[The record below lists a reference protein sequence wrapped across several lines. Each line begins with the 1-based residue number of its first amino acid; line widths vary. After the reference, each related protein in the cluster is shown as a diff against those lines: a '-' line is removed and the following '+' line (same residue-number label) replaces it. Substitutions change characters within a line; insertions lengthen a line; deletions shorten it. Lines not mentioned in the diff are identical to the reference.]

1 MHGAD
6 GAPPVRG
13 HPAGVGRPIAQNHAG
28 ALHKKGLV
36 PAGNSDTPPIFS
48 VRNTRPKKK
57 ELDCGG
63 CRWGAKRAIRYLRA
77 ALTSHARN
85 RITHHE
91 PVIAWD
97 LRKHHKKMVELT
109 RWLSP
114 AAAAWCREND
124 RFEQVYPAERVL
136 IANIPK
142 DAAPSS

>member
-6 GAPPVRG
+6 GALPVRG
-13 HPAGVGRPIAQNHAG
+13 RPAGVGRPIAQNHAG

-48 VRNTRPKKK
+48 VRNTRPKKGTRLLGLPMGRK
-57 ELDCGG
+57 
-63 CRWGAKRAIRYLRA
+63 
-77 ALTSHARN
+77 ARDP
-85 RITHHE
+85 IPPWSPHE
-91 PVIAWD
+91 PCPQPYHPPWPIIAWD
-97 LRKHHKKMVELT
+97 LRKHHKRMVELT

-142 DAAPSS
+142 GCRA